1 MLQVKN
7 LDVYYGN
14 VQALYGIN
22 IKAEKGKITN
32 MVGANGSGKTTLMK
46 CISGLLKPER
56 GSITLDEEQ
65 VEGLLPHEIV
75 DRGLVQVPEGR
86 KLFPSL
92 TVGENLEMGSIHE
105 RAKKRRGESLEYVY
119 NLFPR
124 LLERKNQLAGTL
136 SGGEQQMLAFG
147 RALMSMPRVLLLDE
161 PSLGLSPI
169 IVREIFKTVRKI
181 NSDGGSILLVE
192 QNVRASLALAD
203 WNYVIETGRIVTQ
216 GNSKELLEN
225 EKIVKA
231 YFGISKREGR

>member
-1 MLQVKN
+1 MLQVRN

-14 VQALYGIN
+14 VQALYEIN
-22 IKAEKGKITN
+22 IEAGKGKITN

-46 CISGLLKPER
+46 CISGLLKPKR
-56 GSITLDEEQ
+56 GLIIFEDEQ
-65 VEGLLPHEIV
+65 VENLPPHKIV
-75 DRGLVQVPEGR
+75 ERGLVQVPEGR

-92 TVGENLEMGSIHE
+92 TIRENLEMGSIHE
-105 RAKKRRGESLEYVY
+105 RAKKRRAQSLEYVY

-124 LLERKNQLAGTL
+124 LLERRNQLAGTL

-169 IVREIFKTVRKI
+169 IVKEIFRTVRKI
-181 NSDGGSILLVE
+181 NSDGGTILLVE

-203 WNYVIETGRIVTQ
+203 WNYVIETGRIVTE
-216 GNSKELLEN
+216 GKSKELLEN
-225 EKIVKA
+225 EKVVKA
-231 YFGISKREGR
+231 YFGITKREGR